1 MSEHNYFVIF
11 LKKINLVINSQLKKY
26 LNKLNFKNLLN
37 ITSSNKFFLTF
48 IAVNILF
55 LSYLSIPHVYNKL
68 EIQKKLENQL
78 LDKYSLNF
86 NLSKNLRY
94 KFFPRPHFISEN
106 SSIFQDQLEVS
117 SIKKLQIF
125 ISLKNLF
132 FLEGINIKEVI
143 LENTNFNLDKQNSD
157 FFIKLLDNSFL
168 ESNFSIKD
176 SNVFF
181 RNNNKEVLFINKII
195 SMKYYYDSRE
205 LKNIVNSENEIFNI
219 QYFFKAY
226 KDQNNNKIFSK
237 INFKVLKLQI
247 ENELSYNTNKIKGFS
262 DVIYKKNKSKS
273 SYYWNK
279 NSFNF
284 NYYDKLTD
292 PKFFYKGKINFN
304 PFDSILEGNTYKI
317 DLSNFFDTDSLFF
330 QLLKTEILNNKNLNI
345 DFKINSNE
353 IIKYPNF
360 IDVILNFKI
369 QEGLIDINNTRF
381 SWNDYVDFEILNSL
395 LYVNKNQLILDGK
408 LILDIRNYD
417 EIYKFLQISKNLR
430 PELKNLEFNFN
441 YNFDQQIINFDT
453 IKVDNKINKRF
464 NNIIKK
470 IILKKD
476 RLKNKIYFKNLM
488 KKVIIAYV
496 G

>member
-117 SIKKLQIF
+117 NIKKLQIF

-143 LENTNFNLDKQNSD
+143 LENTNFNLNKQNSD

-317 DLSNFFDTDSLFF
+317 DLSNFFDIDSLFF

-417 EIYKFLQISKNLR
+417 KIYKFLQISKNLR